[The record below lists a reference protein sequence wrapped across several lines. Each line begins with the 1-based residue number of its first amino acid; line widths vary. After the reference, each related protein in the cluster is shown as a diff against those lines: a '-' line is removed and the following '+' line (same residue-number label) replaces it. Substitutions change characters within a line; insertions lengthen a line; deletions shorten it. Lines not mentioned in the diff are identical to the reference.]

1 MITLL
6 VILVFGIAMIAIL
19 VNCKKYDWNNDDL
32 IVAIAFFGVLFIVGL
47 ISVIIGIST
56 LIEGVAID
64 DKIEI
69 CETENANIE
78 NSVRIAVET
87 YLQHENITYDKLSNA
102 NATTFVGIFP
112 ELSSSEIV
120 TKQVEIINENNKKIR
135 ELKEAKVQLRI
146 WKFLI
151 YFGH

>member
-19 VNCKKYDWNNDDL
+19 VNCKKYDWNNDAL

-47 ISVIIGIST
+47 ISEIIGIST

>member
-1 MITLL
+1 MLTVA
-6 VILVFGIAMIAIL
+6 VILVFGIAMISII
-19 VNCKKYDWNNDDL
+19 VNGRKYDWNSDGW
-32 IVAIAFFGVLFIVGL
+32 IVVSAFSSVLFFVAL
-47 ISVIIGIST
+47 IAEIIGIST
-56 LIEGVAID
+56 VVGGVAID

-78 NSVRIAVET
+78 NSVCIAVET

-120 TKQVEIINENNKKIR
+120 VKQVEIINENNKRIR
-135 ELKEAKVQLRI
+135 ELKEEKANLRI

>member
-6 VILVFGIAMIAIL
+6 VILMFSLGLTFIIINYTKFDSENEPLIWGIITCGI
-19 VNCKKYDWNNDDL
+19 
-32 IVAIAFFGVLFIVGL
+32 LFIVGL
-47 ISVIIGIST
+47 IAEIVGIVIVSNGI
-56 LIEGVAID
+56 AID
-64 DKIEI
+64 NKIEI
-69 CETENANIE
+69 CETENTNIE
-78 NSVRIAVET
+78 NSVRVAVET

-120 TKQVEIINENNKKIR
+120 VKQVEIINENNKRIR
-135 ELKEAKVQLRI
+135 ELKEEKANLRI

>member
-1 MITLL
+1 MLTVLT
-6 VILVFGIAMIAIL
+6 ILVFGIAMICAII
-19 VNCKKYDWNNDDL
+19 NCKKCDWDNDVL
-32 IVAIAFFGVLFIVGL
+32 TVVSSFFAVVFFVGL
-47 ISVIIGIST
+47 IAEIVGIST
-56 LIEGVAID
+56 VLGGVAID

-120 TKQVEIINENNKKIR
+120 TKQVEIINENNKRMR
-135 ELKEAKVQLRI
+135 ELKEEKANLRI